1 MGLVKLAV
9 ADAAITF
16 LWVVYVAFL
25 RPMTELVVS
34 TMHLQGYEFFVSM
47 GLLAVNIFLFS
58 WLGGV
63 LGGALWNPTPVLA
76 LYSMGVTNDSLFSIA
91 VRYPAQTAGAMGG
104 VFAARELVP
113 PSHKPLL
120 RGPCLMADQN
130 KGILAE
136 FVLTFIITF
145 AVLFAIFKG
154 PNSRFLKNWIIV
166 IATIAVI
173 LLGAA
178 YTGPSLNPAHAFAW
192 AYVHGRHNDWEHLL
206 VFWLAPLAGSWV
218 ASKAFQFLFR
228 RERPK
233 EKSA

>member
-16 LWVVYVAFL
+16 LWVIYIAFL

-34 TMHLQGYEFFVSM
+34 TMNLQGYEFYVSM
-47 GLLAVNIFLFS
+47 GLLALNIFLFS
-58 WLGGV
+58 WLGSV
-63 LGGALWNPTPVLA
+63 LGGALWNPTPILA
-76 LYSMGVTNDSLFSIA
+76 LYSMGVSNDSLFSVA
-91 VRYPAQTAGAMGG
+91 VRYPAQVVGAVGG
-104 VFAARELVP
+104 VLAAKELVP
-113 PSHKPLL
+113 PSHRELL
-120 RGPCLMADQN
+120 RGPRLMVDQN
-130 KGILAE
+130 TGILAE
-136 FVLTFIITF
+136 FVLTFFITF
-145 AVLFAIFKG
+145 SVLVAIFKG
-154 PNSRFLKNWIIV
+154 PKSKFWKNWII
-166 IATIAVI
+166 IFATIVVV

-192 AYVHGRHNDWEHLL
+192 AYVNNKHNDWEHLV

-218 ASKAFQFLFR
+218 ASKTFQLVFP